1 MELDFAQL
9 RRGQW
14 IIAGGAVALFIA
26 TFLFKWFGGTA
37 SGSVPGGPTVT
48 ISSSAN
54 AWHTLSNTRWLL
66 LATILAALALVLAAA
81 AERELPSPPP
91 PAAVLAGLSGVTAV
105 CVLYRIFDHPHASA
119 TFGSVSV
126 TYGAQLGLYLGFLAC
141 LAVLYGAFVE
151 LREGGAGS
159 WRRPHRGWRSRP

>member
-14 IIAGGAVALFIA
+14 VIAGGAVALFIA

-37 SGSVPGGPTVT
+37 TGSVPGGPTVT
-48 ISSSAN
+48 IVSSAN
-54 AWHTLSNTRWLL
+54 AWHSLSDTRWLL
-66 LATILAALALVLAAA
+66 LLTILAALALVVAAA
-81 AERELPSPPP
+81 GGRALPSPISPT
-91 PAAVLAGLSGVTAV
+91 AVLAALAAVTAV
-105 CVLYRIFDHPHASA
+105 FVLYRILEHPHASA

-141 LAVLYGAFVE
+141 LVIVYGAVVE
-151 LREGGAGS
+151 LREEGAGS
-159 WRRPHRGWRSRP
+159 WRRAT

>member
-1 MELDFAQL
+1 MELDFTQL

-14 IIAGGAVALFIA
+14 IVAGGAVALGIA

-37 SGSVPGGPTVT
+37 TGSVPGGPTVA

-54 AWHTLSNTRWLL
+54 AWHSLSDTRWLL
-66 LATILAALALVLAAA
+66 LATILAALALVVAAA
-81 AERELPSPPP
+81 GQRELPTPIAPS
-91 PAAVLAGLSGVTAV
+91 AVLAALAGVTAA
-105 CVLYRIFDHPHASA
+105 CVLYRILDHPHASA

-141 LAVLYGAFVE
+141 LAVLYGAVVD

-159 WRRPHRGWRSRP
+159 WRRAT

>member
-14 IIAGGAVALFIA
+14 VIVGGSVALFIA

-37 SGSVPGGPTVT
+37 TGSVPGGATVT

-54 AWHTLSNTRWLL
+54 AWHSLSDTRWLL
-66 LATILAALALVLAAA
+66 LATILAALALSFAAA
-81 AERELPSPPP
+81 AERELPSPIAPST
-91 PAAVLAGLSGVTAV
+91 VLAGLAGVTAV
-105 CVLYRIFDHPHASA
+105 CVLYRILDHPHASA
-119 TFGSVSV
+119 TFGTVSV

-141 LAVLYGAFVE
+141 LVILYGAVVD
-151 LREGGAGS
+151 LREAGAGS
-159 WRRPHRGWRSRP
+159 WRRAT

>member
-1 MELDFAQL
+1 MEFDFAQL

-14 IIAGGAVALFIA
+14 VIAGGAVALFIA

-54 AWHTLSNTRWLL
+54 AWHTLSDTRWLL
-66 LATILAALALVLAAA
+66 LATILAALALVVAAA
-81 AERELPSPPP
+81 GQRELPTPIVPS
-91 PAAVLAGLSGVTAV
+91 AILAGLSGVTAV
-105 CVLYRIFDHPHASA
+105 CVLYRILDHPHASA

-141 LAVLYGAFVE
+141 LVIVYGAVE
-151 LREGGAGS
+151 DLREGGAGS
-159 WRRPHRGWRSRP
+159 WRRAT

>member
-14 IIAGGAVALFIA
+14 VIAGGAVSLFIS

-37 SGSVPGGPTVT
+37 SGSVPGGPSIT
-48 ISSSAN
+48 ISSSTN
-54 AWHTLSNTRWLL
+54 AWHSLSDTRWLL

-81 AERELPSPPP
+81 GGRELPSPIS
-91 PAAVLAGLSGVTAV
+91 PAAVLAALAAVTAV
-105 CVLYRIFDHPHASA
+105 FVLYRILDHPHTSA

-126 TYGAQLGLYLGFLAC
+126 TYGAQLGLYLGFIAC
-141 LAVLYGAFVE
+141 LVIVYGAVVE

-159 WRRPHRGWRSRP
+159 WRRAT